1 MILFRKSKTA
11 EIKALGNARLAILTR
26 GDDQRLRQIGHS
38 EDRDTITVKCRGIV
52 DFRGD
57 RHIFLIGHCRVE
69 GDVMTALF
77 LNISGE
83 ARITRHVFQ
92 RTRNGSILVKSN
104 TGLKIAGRF
113 AKQILI
119 AGVRRYS

>member
-1 MILFRKSKTA
+1 MILFRKSQAA
-11 EIKALGNARLAILTR
+11 EIKALGNARLAILAR

-38 EDRDTITVKCRGIV
+38 EDRDTVAIKCRGIV
-52 DFRGD
+52 DLRGN
-57 RHIFLIGHCRVE
+57 RHVFLIGHFRVE

-83 ARITRHVFQ
+83 ARIIRHVLQ

>member
-1 MILFRKSKTA
+1 MILFRKSQAA
-11 EIKALGNARLAILTR
+11 EIKALGNARLAILAR
-26 GDDQRLRQIGHS
+26 SDDQRLRQIGHS
-38 EDRDTITVKCRGIV
+38 EDRDTVAVKRRGIV
-52 DFRGD
+52 DLRGD
-57 RHIFLIGHCRVE
+57 RHVFFIGHFRVE

-77 LNISGE
+77 LDISGE
-83 ARITRHVFQ
+83 ARIIRHVLQ

>member
-1 MILFRKSKTA
+1 MILFRESQTA
-11 EIKALGNARLAILTR
+11 EIKALGNTRLAILAR
-26 GDDQRLRQIGHS
+26 SDDQRLRQISHS
-38 EDRDTITVKCRGIV
+38 EDRDTIAVKRRGIV
-52 DFRGD
+52 DLRSY
-57 RHIFLIGHCRVE
+57 RHVFLIGHFCVE
-69 GDVMTALF
+69 GDIMTALF

>member
-1 MILFRKSKTA
+1 MILFRKSQAA
-11 EIKALGNARLAILTR
+11 EIKALGNARLAILAR
-26 GDDQRLRQIGHS
+26 GDDQRLRQK
-38 EDRDTITVKCRGIV
+38 RRGIV
-52 DFRGD
+52 DLRGD
-57 RHIFLIGHCRVE
+57 RHVFLIGHFRVE

-83 ARITRHVFQ
+83 ARIIRHVLQ

>member
-1 MILFRKSKTA
+1 MILFRKNQAA
-11 EIKALGNARLAILTR
+11 EIKALGNARLAILAR

-38 EDRDTITVKCRGIV
+38 EDRDTVAVKRRGIV
-52 DFRGD
+52 DLRGD
-57 RHIFLIGHCRVE
+57 HHAFLIGHFRVE
-69 GDVMTALF
+69 GYVMTALF

-83 ARITRHVFQ
+83 ARIIRHVLQ

-119 AGVRRYS
+119 TGVRRYS

>member
-1 MILFRKSKTA
+1 MILFCESQAA
-11 EIKALGNARLAILTR
+11 EIKALGNARLAILAR

-38 EDRDTITVKCRGIV
+38 EDRDAITVKRRGIV
-52 DFRGD
+52 DLRGD
-57 RHIFLIGHCRVE
+57 RHVLLIGHFRVE
-69 GDVMTALF
+69 GDVMTTLF

-83 ARITRHVFQ
+83 ACIARHVLQ

-119 AGVRRYS
+119 TGVRRYS